1 MDDQDRDPSRAVDA
15 STGVPDRDIPG
26 FLDDIPPAH
35 DLTPGDAA
43 TRAEGPGLR
52 EDPEDGP
59 FVVDSDG
66 AVVDA
71 GSPQDYGEPNDDL
84 KSPDEI

>member
-1 MDDQDRDPSRAVDA
+1 MHEQDRDR
-15 STGVPDRDIPG
+15 TGIDEVGTGAPDRDIPG
-26 FLDDIPPAH
+26 LLDDIPPAH

-43 TRAEGPGLR
+43 TRVEGPGLR

-84 KSPDEI
+84 QSPTGA